1 MNVVS
6 SVETLLKGEKISK
19 YVFFIFYFFLS
30 KHVHSSKKNTIARRR
45 FKEFLG
51 KKEEKKNENIMYVTY
66 KIIISDRYLISVI

>member
-19 YVFFIFYFFLS
+19 YVVFYFLFFS
-30 KHVHSSKKNTIARRR
+30 IKTCTQQQKNTIARSR

-51 KKEEKKNENIMYVTY
+51 KKEEKKI
-66 KIIISDRYLISVI
+66 KI